1 MILQG
6 NKKLLDDKLA
16 VVLNSSQS
24 KTPCGNDSWVIQ
36 TTRAIT
42 QLTSLG
48 YTMVTSTG
56 LSTWELAVYLVN
68 SREGNQVIVSPASD
82 DLSSEEIFAG
92 VVEDFGLNPDRT
104 AMIFTELET
113 DSRSPKDNW
122 LLRDQ
127 AAITL
132 AQKVVPVSIRQGG
145 RLHSLLE
152 DPSFA
157 SKCNNDFKIE
167 LEKPVAGPKHYELNS
182 IKSFENWNYITH
194 WTKTCHGPWPG
205 EPRSSYYSRL
215 VSSGNEFP
223 NQAANTLMNIISEKK
238 LRASANWMREG
249 RSAIGFTESAPAQA
263 LSLMRWRP
271 KRVNWNF
278 EPYGLAIDK
287 KTAKALGIRPAI
299 YGDQQKYETLADEDK
314 PYFQFQ
320 GGVDVDWSLE
330 CEWRHLGDLNL
341 GDIPEDKIR
350 YLVWDLTEAAKLEN
364 LAPGRVMN
372 ISAI

>member
-6 NKKLLDDKLA
+6 NKKLLDYKLA

-56 LSTWELAVYLVN
+56 LSTWELAVHLVN
-68 SREGNQVIVSPASD
+68 SRDGNQVIVSPALD
-82 DLSSEEIFAG
+82 DLSVEEIFAG
-92 VVEDFGLNPDRT
+92 VVEDFGLNPEKT
-104 AMIFTELET
+104 AMIFTELEI
-113 DSRSPKDNW
+113 DFRSPKDNW

-127 AAITL
+127 AALTL

-145 RLHSLLE
+145 RLHTLLE
-152 DPSFA
+152 DASF
-157 SKCNNDFKIE
+157 STKCIYDFKIE
-167 LEKPVAGPKHYELNS
+167 LEKPVTGPRHYELNS
-182 IKSFENWNYITH
+182 IKSFDNWDYITH

-205 EPRSSYYSRL
+205 EPRSSYYARL

-223 NQAANTLMNIISEKK
+223 NQAVNTLMNIISEKK
-238 LRASANWMREG
+238 IRASANWMREG
-249 RSAIGFTESAPAQA
+249 RPAIGFTESDPARA

-278 EPYGLAIDK
+278 EPYGIAIDK

-299 YGDQQKYETLADEDK
+299 YGDQQKYEVLSDEDK

-320 GGVDVDWSLE
+320 GGADVDWSQE
-330 CEWRHLGDLNL
+330 CEWRHLGDLIL
-341 GDIPEDKIR
+341 TDIPEDKIR
-350 YLVWDLTEAAKLEN
+350 YLVWDQTEAAKLEN
-364 LAPGRVMN
+364 LAPGRVLC
-372 ISAI
+372 ISGI